1 MNVNLMQ
8 RMTDALSRMLNDPS
22 TRLAMRTLSERD
34 RQQRSSSEGHNEPQ
48 PSTSSSTEQ
57 TTSSS
62 SVPDTNTDSG
72 WGSRPPGEQPR
83 WRDPEQSPEAG
94 IQANNIGNTIGEL
107 QDSITSMREEFLD
120 RYESKE
126 LIEVDI
132 IYLENSF
139 FKSLIIK

>member
-48 PSTSSSTEQ
+48 PSTSSSTDQ
-57 TTSSS
+57 TISSS

-72 WGSRPPGEQPR
+72 WGSRPPGEQPP
-83 WRDPEQSPEAG
+83 WRDPAEQSPPEAPG
-94 IQANNIGNTIGEL
+94 VQTNNIGNTIGEL

-120 RYESKE
+120 R
-126 LIEVDI
+126 
-132 IYLENSF
+132 
-139 FKSLIIK
+139 

>member
-48 PSTSSSTEQ
+48 PSTSSNTEQ

-62 SVPDTNTDSG
+62 SVPDTTNTDSG

-94 IQANNIGNTIGEL
+94 VQANNIGNTIGEL

-120 RYESKE
+120 RYESYI
-126 LIEVDI
+126 IEGGVE
-132 IYLENSF
+132 YVFYPPSF
-139 FKSLIIK
+139 VRPNL